1 MLYGTSSMQHAIA
14 KIFSAELE
22 GISAQRVEVE
32 VDINIGL
39 ASFTIVGLADKAVS
53 EARERV
59 SSAIKNSGAKPP
71 TRENRKIVVN
81 LAPADIKK
89 NGSHYDLAIALG
101 YLMAS
106 NQMRAFDSSGTLFVG
121 ELGLSGDVRGVPGIF
136 NICQMAADEGFETVF
151 VPYDNRH
158 EAALAR
164 NIVII
169 PVRCLRDAVD
179 FLEVAAPVVPCDGGD
194 FKPEAA
200 TTTVDISEIRGQETA
215 KRALLIAAAGGHN
228 IFLSGPPGTGK
239 TMLAQTLISILPP
252 LSFDEAIEA
261 TRVHSAAGLLLG
273 KRYIASRPFRAPH
286 HTASLVSVIGG
297 GQNPRPGE
305 VSLAHRGVLF
315 LDELPEFHR
324 DVLEALRQPLE
335 GGTVMVARAK
345 RTLSFP
351 SRCLLVAASNPCPCG
366 YYGDHEKECVCT
378 AFEVARYQ
386 KKLSGPLLDRI
397 DLHVWVDRIRAADLH
412 KERDEQE
419 SHHFREAVMGA
430 RARAQER
437 LSAAARAI
445 TSNADM
451 TSKEVEEHVHC
462 TPGAHALAE
471 KMLDAGKLSARG
483 YFKVLKVAQT
493 IADLEA
499 SPMVEERHVAE
510 AFSYRSRVAA

>member
-1 MLYGTSSMQHAIA
+1 MHHAIA

-22 GISAQRVEVE
+22 GIGAQRVEVE

-39 ASFTIVGLADKAVS
+39 SSFTIVGLADKAVS

-101 YLMAS
+101 YLVAS
-106 NQMRAFDSSGTLFVG
+106 NQMRAFDASNTLFVG
-121 ELGLSGDVRGVPGIF
+121 ELGLSGDVRGVPGVF
-136 NICQMAADEGFETVF
+136 NICQMAAEEGFATIF
-151 VPYDNRH
+151 VPYENRN

-164 NIVII
+164 DIAII
-169 PVRCLRDAVD
+169 PIRHLRDVIEH
-179 FLEVAAPVVPCDGGD
+179 LEGTAPVTPHQSGD
-194 FKPEAA
+194 FGPEDALAA
-200 TTTVDISEIRGQETA
+200 IDISEIRGQETA
-215 KRALLIAAAGGHN
+215 KRALLVAAAGGHN
-228 IFLSGPPGTGK
+228 IFFSGPPGTGK
-239 TMLAQTLISILPP
+239 TMLAQALVSILPR
-252 LSFDEAIEA
+252 LSLVEAIEA
-261 TRVHSAAGLLLG
+261 TQVHSAAGLLLG
-273 KRYIASRPFRAPH
+273 KQYIASRPFRAPH
-286 HTASLVSVIGG
+286 HTASLVSIIGG
-297 GQNPRPGE
+297 GQNPHPGE

-335 GGTVMVARAK
+335 GGAVVVARAK

-366 YYGDHEKECVCT
+366 YYGDHEKECTCT

-386 KKLSGPLLDRI
+386 KKISGPLLDRI
-397 DLHVWVDRIRAADLH
+397 DLHVWVDRIRAADLRG
-412 KERDEQE
+412 ERDTRE
-419 SHHFREAVMGA
+419 SARLREAVT
-430 RARAQER
+430 RAR
-437 LSAAARAI
+437 LCAARRFAGAPRPI
-445 TSNADM
+445 LSNADM
-451 TSKEVEEHVHC
+451 TSKDVEQYVC
-462 TPGAHALAE
+462 RTPGAHALAE

-483 YFKVLKVAQT
+483 YFKLLKVAQT

-499 SPMVEERHVAE
+499 APLVEERHVAE
-510 AFSYRSRVAA
+510 AFSYRSRTVA